1 MTKKLLKLSKKYN
14 FKVYQDKFYYEDV
27 FVILKMEAEKFFIA
41 NKLPKSKFYE
51 IKWSDLEKVFKD
63 KSLKIDNI
71 TFQLSYNLIDFFE
84 NFSNKKNKN
93 QNEFIKKELKEIQD
107 KLDFVKIVAL
117 NLESFCKNLNMKL

>member
-41 NKLPKSKFYE
+41 NKLSKSKFYE

-107 KLDFVKIVAL
+107 KLDFVKIVAF

>member
-41 NKLPKSKFYE
+41 NKLSKSKFYE